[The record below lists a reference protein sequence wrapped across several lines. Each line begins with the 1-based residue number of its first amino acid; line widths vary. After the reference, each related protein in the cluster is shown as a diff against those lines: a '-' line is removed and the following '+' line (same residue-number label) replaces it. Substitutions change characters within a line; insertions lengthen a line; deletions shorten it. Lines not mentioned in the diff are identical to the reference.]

1 MEAMKRDLL
10 GYFEGLSQNV
20 EGKIT
25 KLSLW
30 LGVDMTWPLVLFVGI
45 VILVGMFLPDRSV
58 RK

>member
-20 EGKIT
+20 EGKVT

>member
-1 MEAMKRDLL
+1 MKSDLS
-10 GYFEGLSQNV
+10 GYFEVLSQNV
-20 EGKIT
+20 EGKVT

-30 LGVDMTWPLVLFVGI
+30 LGVDMTWPLVLLMGI

>member
-1 MEAMKRDLL
+1 MKRDLL

-20 EGKIT
+20 EGKVT